1 MSNSIDQHQPN
12 PRTCLCRHSRTTM
25 SWSDLP
31 ADIAAAVA
39 NRLTEV
45 ADLARFR
52 SVCPSWRSASSSHAA
67 RRRVPL
73 LLLPDRSAWSPAD
86 DSLREIPLPAAGCR
100 SFLFASNH
108 GWTLAV
114 SSGDLSA
121 ALVHPFTGASSDL
134 PPLPATC
141 RGAFQATPPQLVWD
155 WSPRGVLV
163 SPRGGSFF
171 CRPGNGSSW
180 RPVDCSSSTSTISIS
195 SVTYCDDAGAFYL
208 LDGRTCKATVM
219 DAETLAV
226 VEVIEPPTLGKEIRR
241 PWSDFE
247 IGLAVSPA
255 ELLLIVKWLEW
266 ADHMSFTEAFRADR
280 VPGRSTRWSPVA
292 DIGERAVFMDHQ
304 RAFYVEANGLNRVRR
319 NCLYHAR
326 SYEKINFDEEGW
338 DDSGGRYTVS
348 MRNLANPRAVD
359 LGRGSL
365 RKVKCSFF
373 WQHPSWLLPPC

>member
-1 MSNSIDQHQPN
+1 
-12 PRTCLCRHSRTTM
+12 M

-134 PPLPATC
+134 PPLPAT
-141 RGAFQATPPQLVWD
+141 
-155 WSPRGVLV
+155 
-163 SPRGGSFF
+163 
-171 CRPGNGSSW
+171 
-180 RPVDCSSSTSTISIS
+180 IS

-255 ELLLIVKWLEW
+255 ALLLIVKWLEW